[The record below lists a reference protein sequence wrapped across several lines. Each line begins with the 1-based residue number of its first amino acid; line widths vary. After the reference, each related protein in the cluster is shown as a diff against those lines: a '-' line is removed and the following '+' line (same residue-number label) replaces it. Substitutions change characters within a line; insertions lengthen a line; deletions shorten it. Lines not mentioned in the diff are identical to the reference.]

1 MDRMLGKL
9 APKFNPKTLDFARY
23 LKPKAIAP
31 PPTKSYWEYK
41 IPEPTWGMY
50 ANDTIGDCTCA
61 AAAHLLMNW
70 TAHTGSMVTP
80 ALEEVLGMYSAISGY
95 DPISGANDN
104 GAAITDVLDYL
115 QKTGLAGH
123 KIDGWAQ
130 IDHTNLNHAKT
141 AIYLFGGINIG
152 VQVPQSIMDQTD
164 QHETWDV
171 VPNDG
176 GIDGGHSIPNFGY
189 GATGTTCVT
198 WGALQP
204 MTWEWFK
211 KYCDEAYC
219 LLSLDWLASSGLA
232 PSHLDV
238 ASLRA
243 DLQELR
249 V

>member
-1 MDRMLGKL
+1 MKLGKL
-9 APKFNPKTLDFARY
+9 APKHNPKTLDFASY
-23 LKPKAIAP
+23 LLPKSIAP
-31 PPTKSYWEYK
+31 PPTKAYWEYK
-41 IPEPTWGMY
+41 VPPAWNMY
-50 ANDTIGDCTCA
+50 GNDTCGDCTCA

-70 TAHTGSMVTP
+70 TAHTSSMVAP
-80 ALEEVLGMYSAISGY
+80 ALEEVMGMYSAISGY
-95 DPISGANDN
+95 DPVSGANDN

-115 QKTGLAGH
+115 QKTGLSGH

-130 IDHTNLNHAKT
+130 IDHTNLDHVRM

-152 VQVPQSIMDQTD
+152 VQLPMSAMDQNNA
-164 QHETWDV
+164 HATWDV
-171 VPNDG
+171 LPDDG

-189 GATGTTCVT
+189 GATGTTAVT

-211 KYCDEAYC
+211 KYCDEAYV
-219 LLSLDWLASSGLA
+219 LLSLDWLATSGLA

-238 ASLRA
+238 VSLRA